1 MCDVVERHRKEIE
14 SFCLTEGLCAE
25 RLFHEAVSFN
35 RTQAFIQL
43 VRDGENHGLLDET
56 PAPVLLHII
65 EEPDNRI
72 RIETTEHTR
81 NVLGDCSVSAAY
93 VQLRE
98 AMRWII
104 QDISERC
111 EQAEQT
117 DDFSRGRALAY
128 WEVLEMIRN
137 RLYVMNVEDVI

>member
-72 RIETTEHTR
+72 RIETTEHTW
-81 NVLGDCSVSAAY
+81 NVLGDCSVSRLMSNC
-93 VQLRE
+93 VR
-98 AMRWII
+98 
-104 QDISERC
+104 RC
-111 EQAEQT
+111 GGSYKIYLNGVSRRNKQT
-117 DDFSRGRALAY
+117 IFP
-128 WEVLEMIRN
+128 
-137 RLYVMNVEDVI
+137 EDGHWHIGKCWR